1 LGSILRNP
9 DFKGLS
15 DLEKSLLR
23 LVKKPIRL
31 TITDNIHSMIHIR
44 PSASGYRV
52 RLHRMFLEADPE
64 VLRSLARFVSGR
76 NKKAPPLLRDF
87 VASNHNKIR
96 KTPAKPRR
104 TVLRHNGLHF
114 NLKELFDQVNQ
125 EYFANKID
133 CQITWGARRLV
144 LRQNSI
150 KLASYSDRSKIIRIN
165 PVLDRSYV
173 PKYVVTGIIYHEML
187 HHFLGVESRNGRK
200 MAHTKRFRQFEERFR
215 HYHRLH
221 AWKEKN
227 LHRLLGR

>member
-1 LGSILRNP
+1 MVRNL
-9 DFKGLS
+9 DLKGLS
-15 DLEKSLLR
+15 ELEKSLLR

-31 TITDNIHSMIHIR
+31 TITDNIHSMIHI
-44 PSASGYRV
+44 SSSNSGYSV
-52 RLHRMFLEADPE
+52 RLHHMFLEADPE
-64 VLRSLARFVSGR
+64 VLRSLARFINGR
-76 NKKAPPLLRDF
+76 KKKAPQLLRDF

-96 KTPAKPRR
+96 KAPAKPRR
-104 TVLRHNGLHF
+104 NILRHDGEHF

-133 CQITWGARRLV
+133 CHITWGARRLV
-144 LRQNSI
+144 RQQYSI

-173 PKYVVTGIIYHEML
+173 PEYVVTGIIYHEML
-187 HHFLGVESRNGRK
+187 HHYLGVESRNGRK
-200 MAHTKRFRQFEERFR
+200 LAHTKRFRQLELRFR
-215 HYHRLH
+215 DYHNLQ